1 MRECN
6 FKVRTTLDDAKI
18 RYLNLMS
25 SKEEYE
31 WDDIQESL
39 HIGEVY
45 VSEKDGYILFEDM
58 NGEAFFGWK
67 TSSWLAFAGKD
78 ELVYAYYDE
87 DGNAEIVC
95 VKDGLCIRDFRIY
108 DFEIDTDESQ
118 INFEYSITDCSDVAS
133 FFDENLH

>member
-6 FKVRTTLDDAKI
+6 FKIRITLDDAKT
-18 RYLNLMS
+18 RYLYLMS

-39 HIGEVY
+39 HIGDVY

-58 NGEAFFGWK
+58 NGEAFFGWE
-67 TSSWLAFAGKD
+67 TCSWLDFAGED
-78 ELVYAYYDE
+78 ELIYAYYDE

-95 VKDGLCIRDFRIY
+95 VKDGICIRNFRIY
-108 DFEIDTDESQ
+108 DFEIDTDEYQ
-118 INFEYSITDCSDVAS
+118 TDFEYSITDCNDVAS
-133 FFDENLH
+133 FFDDNLH